1 MPIRHYDKK
10 SIIPE
15 DALVTW
21 LSIMDHEVSNSP
33 EVVNHVVLEIGLDI
47 QLSKKVSVELK
58 GSARSP
64 NSSLYS
70 YGSYTQS
77 LINLSHP
84 L

>member
-1 MPIRHYDKK
+1 MPIRQYDKK